1 MKIETF
7 VGLHKTL
14 CDDARAL
21 SQRKGHDYSGEA
33 DTLKNLKLAGAA
45 GLCTPEQ
52 GVVVRLLDKL
62 SRLAELDKP
71 GAEAHVADERVRDT
85 ILDIINYACLH
96 EALRAAQGGSVAP
109 VGGGAAVAAPCPPTD
124 ADQPTQLDEIVPTP
138 EQIKARLRTIT
149 AERKALRKLF
159 ETAVAIHG
167 RPESKENA

>member
-45 GLCTPEQ
+45 GLCTPDQ

-96 EALRAAQGGSVAP
+96 EALRM
-109 VGGGAAVAAPCPPTD
+109 
-124 ADQPTQLDEIVPTP
+124 
-138 EQIKARLRTIT
+138 
-149 AERKALRKLF
+149 ERKAH
-159 ETAVAIHG
+159 HG
-167 RPESKENA
+167 DTEDTENGEGQEATEDELCGRTG